1 MQLRQVLRDGQAQ
14 AQSAARVRG
23 CRVRLAETIE
33 HMGQEIG
40 TDPDAAVRNTD
51 LGPPVQALHGNPD
64 VTLLGRELHR
74 VGQQVHHHLL
84 QAARVAQDR
93 TGRQVEH
100 LVDPYALFL
109 RSRPDAL
116 GSRIDEVPRL
126 DGLDVQAYPA
136 RSHAAHVHQI
146 LDQLGLQVHALFD
159 HVQAP
164 VELLFA
170 AAPAQHMCPSE
181 DGAQGAAQFVRDDGQ
196 ELVPQGAGP
205 LGFGPCSLTLAQR
218 LARRGEFLFEVRA
231 HTGLRRHILANR
243 APTTLPPMSSWRKAA
258 GVAARRTQLALKAF
272 VVEDNLAIRESL
284 IEALRELTGIVT
296 AGVAGSQ
303 KDAVAWLSDSANDW
317 DIAIVDLILEPG
329 GSGFGVLNE
338 CRNRGPDRKMVV
350 LTATANPDVRK
361 QCEALGCDGVFDK
374 SIETDALIDYCL
386 ALAQAARA
394 RNADSL

>member
-1 MQLRQVLRDGQAQ
+1 M
-14 AQSAARVRG
+14 VRPRPSPPRA
-23 CRVRLAETIE
+23 C
-33 HMGQEIG
+33 
-40 TDPDAAVRNTD
+40 AAVGSAWRKRSNTWGRKSGGIPMP
-51 LGPPVQALHGNPD
+51 LSATRISVHRSSALHGNPD
-64 VTLLGRELHR
+64 VALLGRELHS

-116 GSRIDEVPRL
+116 GSRIDEVARL
-126 DGLDVQAYPA
+126 DGLDVQAYLA

-181 DGAQGAAQFVRDDGQ
+181 DGAQWGAQFVRNDGQ

-205 LGFGPCSLTLAQR
+205 LGVGPCSLTLAQR

-231 HTGLRRHILANR
+231 HSGLRRHILANQG
-243 APTTLPPMSSWRKAA
+243 TH
-258 GVAARRTQLALKAF
+258 
-272 VVEDNLAIRESL
+272 
-284 IEALRELTGIVT
+284 
-296 AGVAGSQ
+296 
-303 KDAVAWLSDSANDW
+303 DAVAHVIMAQSRR
-317 DIAIVDLILEPG
+317 
-329 GSGFGVLNE
+329 GSGEENGV
-338 CRNRGPDRKMVV
+338 GP
-350 LTATANPDVRK
+350 
-361 QCEALGCDGVFDK
+361 QGVC
-374 SIETDALIDYCL
+374 S
-386 ALAQAARA
+386 
-394 RNADSL
+394 